1 MKKKYR
7 AYTETGYTE
16 FHDMAKALEVSANVE
31 EINYEEPPPIDFVK
45 EQERAKILAALNASD
60 NGMARVAEDVIGV
73 LIAKGL
79 LTEDDLSK
87 TIKDKLQYRET
98 LRKQLIKEN

>member
-1 MKKKYR
+1 
-7 AYTETGYTE
+7 
-16 FHDMAKALEVSANVE
+16 
-31 EINYEEPPPIDFVK
+31 
-45 EQERAKILAALNASD
+45 
-60 NGMARVAEDVIGV
+60 MARVAEDVIGV

>member
-7 AYTETGYTE
+7 AYTATGYIE

-45 EQERAKILAALNASD
+45 EQEREKILAALNA
-60 NGMARVAEDVIGV
+60 
-73 LIAKGL
+73 
-79 LTEDDLSK
+79 
-87 TIKDKLQYRET
+87 
-98 LRKQLIKEN
+98 